1 MAKKGIQEKQLLFPK
16 DPSGKFVAHKTRL
29 HIIKCA
35 CGFEVLV
42 VPDLKAMDRAI
53 QNHIAEHRQAR
64 DSSDTFASLEDFLT
78 EQILIAASKM
88 NLPNVS

>member
-1 MAKKGIQEKQLLFPK
+1 MLVKEMSMKKKGIEESNFIFPK

-53 QNHIAEHRQAR
+53 KNHAAKHKKVCSKKLA
-64 DSSDTFASLEDFLT
+64 DFLT
-78 EQILIAASKM
+78 EQVLIVAS
-88 NLPNVS
+88 NLA